1 MRAFHKRSFIA
12 TVVGGL
18 LSSLVGHP
26 MVAWGASCSV
36 QAAATTLGD
45 DVWIHGVA
53 TCAGG
58 VRGIRFF
65 VGNEQVGETP
75 GADGFATWHAAGAAG
90 TYTIRVA
97 ASETSDSTWMPG
109 NGTSTSGPSP
119 LSSTTQSTP
128 ASDILTPSGR
138 TSRPGTIA
146 WFWRC
151 RSATQTP
158 PPARSVGHS

>member
-1 MRAFHKRSFIA
+1 MRALHQRSFVA
-12 TVVGGL
+12 AAVGGL
-18 LSSLVGHP
+18 ISSLMGHP

-36 QAAATTLGD
+36 QAAATALGD

-65 VGNEQVGETP
+65 VGDRQVGETS

-97 ASETSDSTWMPG
+97 ASDSSDSTWSHPVQ
-109 NGTSTSGPSP
+109 TSMSLSFGSP
-119 LSSTTQSTP
+119 AANDSP
-128 ASDILTPSGR
+128 AAP
-138 TSRPGTIA
+138 A
-146 WFWRC
+146 
-151 RSATQTP
+151 P
-158 PPARSVGHS
+158 PPAPVPASPLTQLDAG

>member
-1 MRAFHKRSFIA
+1 MYMRAFHKRSFIA

-18 LSSLVGHP
+18 LASLLGHP
-26 MVAWGASCSV
+26 MVVLGASCSV

-97 ASETSDSTWMPG
+97 ASETSDSTWSHPVQ
-109 NGTSTSGPSP
+109 TSMSLSFGSP
-119 LSSTTQSTP
+119 AANDSASAP
-128 ASDILTPSGR
+128 A
-138 TSRPGTIA
+138 
-146 WFWRC
+146 
-151 RSATQTP
+151 P
-158 PPARSVGHS
+158 PPASPLTQLHAGQRDIYQRAIAALR